1 MPDPTP
7 TPTSAPAPV
16 YITAPPPRQ
25 SILARIATSVFAS
38 LFVFSLLLNV
48 YLLAFVVASAPGMSE
63 TTYRSGDGPRR
74 IVILPIEGMI
84 HDGTADFVREALDQL
99 RRDGDKPAAIIL
111 RVDSPGGTVA
121 ASDRIWHDLSAFRD
135 ETGIPL
141 VASYGSLAA
150 SGGYYVSCMADTIFA
165 EPTTITGSIGVI
177 AEAFTFH
184 GLLEKV
190 GVHPETITS
199 TPAIRKDMM
208 NPTRPW
214 TDADREFL
222 RGLLDH
228 SHERFVQKVFE
239 GRQDNKMTL
248 EEAQRLAT
256 GEVYTTTRAKELK
269 LIDGEGYLDDAIDDA
284 ARLAGLTGK
293 PTVTRMNPRQ
303 GVGIVVGLTG
313 VNAPGPG
320 AGAGVGNAELKLDA
334 EALRKE
340 AAELAAPRL
349 EYRVRW

>member
-7 TPTSAPAPV
+7 ASAPTPPPAPV
-16 YITAPPPRQ
+16 YIAAPPRQ
-25 SILARIATSVFAS
+25 SILSRIATSVFAS
-38 LFVFSLLLNV
+38 LFVFSLVLNA
-48 YLLAFVVASAPGMSE
+48 YLLVFVAASAPGMSE
-63 TTYRSGDGPRR
+63 STYQSGDSSKR

-84 HDGTADFVREALDQL
+84 TDGTADFVREALNQL
-99 RRDGDKPAAIIL
+99 KRDDDKPAAIIL

-121 ASDRIWHDLSAFRD
+121 ASDRIWHDLSAFRG

-150 SGGYYVSCMADTIFA
+150 SGGYYVSCMADKIVA

-190 GVHPETITS
+190 GVQPETITS

-208 NPTRPW
+208 NPVRPW

-222 RGLLDH
+222 RGLLNH

-239 GRQDNKMTL
+239 GRRDNQMTL
-248 EEAQRLAT
+248 EEAQQLAT
-256 GEVYTTTRAKELK
+256 GEVYTTARAKELK
-269 LIDGEGYLDDAIDDA
+269 LIDGEGYLDDAIKDA
-284 ARLAGLTGK
+284 QQLGGLTGK
-293 PTVTRMNPRQ
+293 PTVTRLNPAR

-313 VNAPGPG
+313 VRAPG
-320 AGAGVGNAELKLDA
+320 AGAGATGDAELKIDA